1 MATWGLA
8 LSYAFG
14 NALLLCAKLAL
25 VLVPVMV
32 ALEFVKGAALFRVRE
47 SRLSRALAP
56 FGFSPASAAVL
67 LAGLAFGI
75 VYGAGALVA
84 LTREHRIPRREITTV
99 SLFLCLCHAVV
110 EDPLLFV
117 VVGAHWGY
125 LIAPRLVL
133 AVLAV
138 FLLECWRRRR
148 TAA

>member
-1 MATWGLA
+1 MLA
-8 LSYAFG
+8 LLFAFG
-14 NALLLCAKLAL
+14 NALILCAKLAL

-32 ALEFVKGAALFRVRE
+32 ALEFMKGTAPFRARE
-47 SRLSRALAP
+47 SRFSRALSP
-56 FGFSPASAAVL
+56 FGFSAASATVL

-84 LTREHRIPRREITTV
+84 FTREHRIPRREITAV

-117 VVGAHWGY
+117 VVGAHWVY
-125 LIAPRLVL
+125 LVAPRLVL